1 MSKLNLRWA
10 VSLVSTLVIVG
21 VLTSCKPS
29 TPAETL
35 TEEQKQTRATQE
47 AEQWVDYGFSQLM
60 AEDDVASESDSFGLA
75 FPGGQKKSSPNP
87 FTKIIKNVQNE
98 WQKVRKNPC
107 SVWKPLLKSSNGGL
121 LRPYFFTGLNAEAG
135 VGLHGITG
143 RDFVW
148 DFYNLQFASF
158 TYNAL
163 EAVLG
168 SGTAGAGVNSY
179 LGLAFG
185 VREDVN
191 QAWSGQFLSTGAAVS
206 LPVLS
211 DYLSVH
217 GNYFT
222 AANKR
227 GELDPSFIGAT
238 VGVSFAV
245 SVPTA
250 LPAAIQISHGSWDID
265 SNMNKSISERLKS
278 SKIPNSIA
286 GRETCQGRCVRFDSS
301 EKGKGYTGRMA
312 NLLRSFP
319 SVLTLNKNTSFGIQL
334 EKMVLLG
341 LATAAYRDTVNAAYL
356 CRK

>member
-1 MSKLNLRWA
+1 MRERNFRWA
-10 VSLVSTLVIVG
+10 GSLISALVIVG
-21 VLTSCKPS
+21 GISSCKPS
-29 TPAETL
+29 TSAETL
-35 TEEQKQTRATQE
+35 TEEQRQTRATQE

-60 AEDDVASESDSFGLA
+60 AANDAATESVSFGLA
-75 FPGGQKKSSPNP
+75 FPGGQKNSSPNP
-87 FTKIIKNVQNE
+87 FTKIIQNVQTQ

-107 SVWKPLLKSSNGGL
+107 SIWKPLLKPSNGGL
-121 LRPYFFTGLNAEAG
+121 LRPYFFVGLNAEAG
-135 VGLHGITG
+135 VGLHGIIG

-191 QAWSGQFLSTGAAVS
+191 QAWSGRFIASGVAAS

-217 GNYFT
+217 GNYFS
-222 AANKR
+222 AANKN
-227 GELDPSFIGAT
+227 GGIDPSFIGAT
-238 VGVSFAV
+238 MGLSFAV

-250 LPAAIQISHGSWDID
+250 LPGAIQVSSGFWDLD
-265 SNMNKSISERLKS
+265 PKMNKSISDKFKAL
-278 SKIPNSIA
+278 KIPHSLA

-301 EKGKGYTGRMA
+301 EKGRGYTGRMV
-312 NLLRSFP
+312 NLLRSFQ
-319 SVLTLNKNTSFGIQL
+319 SVLTFNSNNSVGIPV